1 MSQPKKPI
9 NQNLT
14 VPNALSVLRIL
25 IIPFFA
31 WFFMRDQL
39 AAAVVLLVLGRRPK
53 YGMTKKQKDMIKG
66 AVVGSFIAGDGGAV
80 VGAMVAKEKH
90 EGASSDP
97 FGASTPSAAKDVV
110 KGAAIGSIVAGD
122 GGAIAGAMIAK
133 EKHNQKNSK

>member
-39 AAAVVLLVLGRRPK
+39 AAAVVLLVLSAFP
-53 YGMTKKQKDMIKG
+53 TVWT
-66 AVVGSFIAGDGGAV
+66 ALLHAG
-80 VGAMVAKEKH
+80 
-90 EGASSDP
+90 
-97 FGASTPSAAKDVV
+97 
-110 KGAAIGSIVAGD
+110 
-122 GGAIAGAMIAK
+122 
-133 EKHNQKNSK
+133 